1 MKRSDT
7 TLFRQHTLIRSEWH
21 DQLAKSREQLCL
33 QFLPRE
39 ALVGFSLL
47 FSAFHRNTLHVGKI
61 AQIKK
66 PLPASCRDHMETKS
80 LYTILGIRP
89 EASADQIETAYAELL
104 HQLKDGTADNPGGDD
119 RIRLIA
125 AKEAYEV
132 LSDPSA
138 RQLYNQKLFAPTTL
152 GRSTFA
158 DAEPSQSWNI
168 VKLLVIGAIVIAAI
182 WTYNRNAIER
192 EKLRVEH
199 EKAIVENQI
208 KLEQERMAQQEVN
221 RQAQLQ
227 QQQAF
232 QKEAQERA
240 FREQALR
247 ESRELDYRLQ
257 QQNREQQNQQ
267 QREAREKQQAAREQE
282 ARQRQQQYEAER
294 QLEREKQAL
303 RRLQNENRS
312 TSYKYY

>member
-1 MKRSDT
+1 
-7 TLFRQHTLIRSEWH
+7 
-21 DQLAKSREQLCL
+21 
-33 QFLPRE
+33 
-39 ALVGFSLL
+39 
-47 FSAFHRNTLHVGKI
+47 
-61 AQIKK
+61 
-66 PLPASCRDHMETKS
+66 METKS

-89 EASADQIETAYAELL
+89 EASADQIEAAYAALL
-104 HQLKDGTADNPGGDD
+104 HQLKDGTEASPGGDD

-125 AKEAYEV
+125 AKEAYGI
-132 LSDPSA
+132 LSDPTA

-152 GRSTFA
+152 GGAARA
-158 DAEPSQSWNI
+158 GAEPSGSWNI

-182 WTYNRNAIER
+182 WTYNLNAIER

-199 EKAIVENQI
+199 EKAIVETQI
-208 KLEQERMAQQEVN
+208 KLEQERMAQQK
-221 RQAQLQ
+221 AS
-227 QQQAF
+227 

-257 QQNREQQNQQ
+257 QQAREQQNQQ
-267 QREAREKQQAAREQE
+267 QREAREQQYQRQQEE
-282 ARQRQQQYEAER
+282 ARQRQQRYEAER
-294 QLEREKQAL
+294 QIEREKQAL

>member
-1 MKRSDT
+1 
-7 TLFRQHTLIRSEWH
+7 
-21 DQLAKSREQLCL
+21 
-33 QFLPRE
+33 
-39 ALVGFSLL
+39 
-47 FSAFHRNTLHVGKI
+47 
-61 AQIKK
+61 
-66 PLPASCRDHMETKS
+66 METKS

-89 EASADQIETAYAELL
+89 EASADQIEAAYAALL
-104 HQLKDGTADNPGGDD
+104 HQLKDGTEANPGGDD

-125 AKEAYEV
+125 AKEAYGV
-132 LSDPSA
+132 LSDPTA

-152 GRSTFA
+152 GGATRA
-158 DAEPSQSWNI
+158 GAEPSGSWNI

-182 WTYNRNAIER
+182 WTYNLNAIER

-199 EKAIVENQI
+199 EKAIVETQI
-208 KLEQERMAQQEVN
+208 KLEQERMAQQEASI
-221 RQAQLQ
+221 QAQLQ
-227 QQQAF
+227 RQQAL

-257 QQNREQQNQQ
+257 QQAREQQNQQ
-267 QREAREKQQAAREQE
+267 QREDRAKQQAAREQQYQRQQEE
-282 ARQRQQQYEAER
+282 ARQRQQRYEAER

>member
-1 MKRSDT
+1 
-7 TLFRQHTLIRSEWH
+7 
-21 DQLAKSREQLCL
+21 
-33 QFLPRE
+33 
-39 ALVGFSLL
+39 
-47 FSAFHRNTLHVGKI
+47 
-61 AQIKK
+61 
-66 PLPASCRDHMETKS
+66 METKS

-89 EASADQIETAYAELL
+89 EASADQIETAYAKLL
-104 HQLKDGTADNPGGDD
+104 HQLKDGTATNPGGDD

-132 LSDPSA
+132 LSDPTA

-152 GRSTFA
+152 GSSTQTG
-158 DAEPSQSWNI
+158 AEPSQSWNI

-208 KLEQERMAQQEVN
+208 KLEQERMAQQEAN
-221 RQAQLQ
+221 
-227 QQQAF
+227 

-257 QQNREQQNQQ
+257 QQAREQQNQQ
-267 QREAREKQQAAREQE
+267 QREAREQQYQRQQEE
-282 ARQRQQQYEAER
+282 ARQRQQRYEAER
-294 QLEREKQAL
+294 QIEREKQAL